1 MGRFLETL
9 RQAEGQRPSP
19 ESHQPALRPIWP
31 DDVEGSCEV
40 PYIEVGPRKS
50 LEASPGVLLTV
61 PAPTECGSAQPLA
74 VSFRGLKPRP
84 GRIAVEI
91 VAFHVPDH
99 AVSGQYRQLLAS
111 LFPSPPSATR
121 SALLFLGTADGV
133 ASATVVA
140 NLAVMA
146 ARQNKGRVLVVN
158 ANRGQTILEELL
170 GLAKAPGLNEVLAG
184 GTDLRQA
191 LQETEQ
197 AGLTVLAAGVTAPSE
212 GVRFQAGNLRSVL
225 RQLRQQFDLILVQ
238 GPAWEGRAEQV
249 ALATACDG
257 VCVVV
262 PEAEAES
269 PDVDAVLQALAKN
282 GACSIGCILAG

>member
-1 MGRFLETL
+1 MGRFLDTL
-9 RQAEGQRPSP
+9 RQAEGQQHSP
-19 ESHQPALRPIWP
+19 EPHQPALRPIWP
-31 DDVEGSCEV
+31 DDIEGGCEV

-61 PAPTECGSAQPLA
+61 PAPTERGQAHPLA
-74 VSFRGLKPRP
+74 VSFRGLKPRS

-91 VAFHVPDH
+91 VAFHLPDH

-121 SALLFLGTADGV
+121 SALLFIATADGV

-158 ANRGQTILEELL
+158 ADREQTILEELL

-184 GTDLRQA
+184 GTDLRQV
-191 LQETEQ
+191 LQDTEQ
-197 AGLTVLAAGVTAPSE
+197 AGLTALATGVPAPSE
-212 GVRFQAGNLRSVL
+212 GVRFQAGTLGSVL
-225 RQLRQQFDLILVQ
+225 RQLRHQFDLILVQ

-249 ALATACDG
+249 ALATACNG

-262 PEAEAES
+262 PEAEAEA
-269 PDVDAVLQALAKN
+269 PHVDAVLQALSEK
-282 GACSIGCILAG
+282 GACPIGCILAG